1 MLPINLTKTLFV
13 LLFLNL
19 PLKPLNLLLSL
30 PKLLFLTFLLL
41 WCFLL
46 LRLVSVHLVFDLSE
60 LLGGVGVAQNIVKFL
75 KVLLKDIFDT
85 GKLVTITR
93 SLLGKLLDV
102 FDVTLMPGLRMT
114 AKVEGTV
121 LKPLFISSNFIPM
134 LLF

>member
-1 MLPINLTKTLFV
+1 
-13 LLFLNL
+13 
-19 PLKPLNLLLSL
+19 
-30 PKLLFLTFLLL
+30 
-41 WCFLL
+41 
-46 LRLVSVHLVFDLSE
+46 LVFDLSE